1 MSDYSKELV
10 GYSHLHLVSG
20 ERGSGKTQVC
30 AGLAQLL
37 SLYGH
42 DLAGLIS
49 PGVFVDGCKTSIE
62 AYDLRSRQ
70 RRRLAER
77 LERASDAAG
86 TTGNWA
92 FAEDALAWGDAILA
106 RATPCDVLIVDE
118 LGPLEFEQG
127 RGWLAGLSALD
138 GRAYRL
144 AVATIRPGLLETARR
159 RWPGAQVH
167 TLESPDDVQP
177 VWTALARA
185 AAEESQG

>member
-1 MSDYSKELV
+1 MSDYSKEAFD
-10 GYSHLHLVSG
+10 YSRLHLVSG

-49 PGVFVDGCKTSIE
+49 PGVFVDGRKTGIE

-70 RRRLAER
+70 RRRLADR
-77 LERASDAAG
+77 LEQAADAVG
-86 TTGNWA
+86 KVGNWA
-92 FAEDALAWGDAILA
+92 FVEDTLAWGDAVLA

-138 GRAYRL
+138 SRAYRL

-167 TLESPDDVQP
+167 MLESLDDVQP

-185 AAEESQG
+185 VAERAQG